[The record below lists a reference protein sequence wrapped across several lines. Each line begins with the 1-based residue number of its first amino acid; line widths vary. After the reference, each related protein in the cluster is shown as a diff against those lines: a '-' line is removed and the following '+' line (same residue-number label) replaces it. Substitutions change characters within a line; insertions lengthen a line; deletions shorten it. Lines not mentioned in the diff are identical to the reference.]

1 MKKINITTIVL
12 LVYLTVMAYIGRP
25 ANQETP
31 DYAEYYGV
39 IGLTLVIIGLLRY
52 VQIRRFKIR
61 QKSKEE
67 QSGKQSEK

>member
-12 LVYLTVMAYIGRP
+12 LVYLVVMAYIGRP

-31 DYAEYYGV
+31 DYVEYYGV

-52 VQIRRFKIR
+52 VQIRRFKMR
-61 QKSKEE
+61 QKNKEE
-67 QSGKQSEK
+67 QSGKQLEK